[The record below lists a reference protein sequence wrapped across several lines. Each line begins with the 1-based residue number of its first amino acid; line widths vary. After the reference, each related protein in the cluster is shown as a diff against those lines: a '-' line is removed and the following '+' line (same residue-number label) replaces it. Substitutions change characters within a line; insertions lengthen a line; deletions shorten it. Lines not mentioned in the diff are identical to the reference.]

1 MGLHLLPDEE
11 TQLSWALLTSMP
23 QSRIPPW
30 AVDASMRSLKATE
43 ERQLSWALDESMSSL
58 DVSQS
63 MAKDQP
69 KPGDEGKLKEK
80 DKPQEK
86 GKLKDKPKDTD
97 MDKHCSIEVPTW
109 VLRSLKASQSNAR
122 VRPRPKPGPKP
133 DQL

>member
-63 MAKDQP
+63 MDKDQP

-80 DKPQEK
+80 DKPQE
-86 GKLKDKPKDTD
+86 TD